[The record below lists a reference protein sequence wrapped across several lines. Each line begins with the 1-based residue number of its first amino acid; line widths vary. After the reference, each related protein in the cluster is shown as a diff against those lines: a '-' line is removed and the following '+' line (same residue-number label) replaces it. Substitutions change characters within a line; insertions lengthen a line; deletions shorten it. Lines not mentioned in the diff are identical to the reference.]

1 MQYILIQ
8 EGQSVKTRNIYKVE
22 DEEKVVDITNTE
34 YVEWTRFNT
43 NIDLYKVDKDEHE
56 KQDNYEV
63 YLEIEGTIQKPD
75 GTIESFRTTNGYYH
89 FDNLEPGTYIITET
103 INNNY
108 GYEKNVQ
115 RFVNVYGKGGALVKE
130 YMKNEKDTGNLK
142 VIKKGHR

>member
-89 FDNLEPGTYIITET
+89 FDNLEPGTYIITE
-103 INNNY
+103 
-108 GYEKNVQ
+108 
-115 RFVNVYGKGGALVKE
+115 R
-130 YMKNEKDTGNLK
+130 
-142 VIKKGHR
+142 